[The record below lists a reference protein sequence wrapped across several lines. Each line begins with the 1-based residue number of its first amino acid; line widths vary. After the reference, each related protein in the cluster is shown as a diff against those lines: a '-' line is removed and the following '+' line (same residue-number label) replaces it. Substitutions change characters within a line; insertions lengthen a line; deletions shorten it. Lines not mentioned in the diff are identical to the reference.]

1 MKLQHQ
7 LPQRHEI
14 EIHTKEIER
23 QTEERK
29 LSVLKNR
36 LQAKILQSQRDRG
49 QPSLF
54 ARAS

>member
-29 LSVLKNR
+29 LCVLKNR
-36 LQAKILQSQRDRG
+36 LQAKILQSQQDRG